1 MLPEWETL
9 YEKAMQELNAGEL
22 AEACEQAR
30 HAINDRLT
38 SLAGQGLALEEERE
52 RLYEALRALLIHE
65 HNLQPPS

>member
-1 MLPEWETL
+1 MSAEWESL
-9 YEKAMQELNAGEL
+9 YEKALEEHGAAEL